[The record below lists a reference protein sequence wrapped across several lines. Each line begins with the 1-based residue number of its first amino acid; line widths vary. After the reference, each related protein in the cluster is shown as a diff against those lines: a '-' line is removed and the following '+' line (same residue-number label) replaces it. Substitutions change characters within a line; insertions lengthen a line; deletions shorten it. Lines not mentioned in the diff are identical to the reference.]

1 MLSRMSTEQ
10 LATVADAFGLGELR
24 RSTFLPVGTMNRSW
38 RVDTTTGSYAV
49 KQVLDNNADE
59 MARQHAIA
67 TALADK
73 GFPVPRPLRTA
84 AGDALLHL
92 GDDLFSVVEW
102 AEGSHPDCLQLSLA
116 ECRDIGVLL
125 GELQLALAGLLPP
138 APRYATTEVPDP
150 ARTFERIDRYLAQ
163 IEALEEPDEFDT
175 YVRDRLPERRDLL
188 RRWLPARPPE
198 RELGPYGWTH
208 GDFHDNN
215 LLWANGSVQAVID
228 WDRLRVFL
236 LANELV
242 RSASF
247 MFARGEEPPDLE
259 RVSAYAAGYRSV
271 IDLSDEEL
279 VAAADVRWWHNL
291 TGLWPLDMRYERCD
305 TSADHLFAQGEKLL
319 TWLCDNRAAFNQAL
333 LG

>member
-1 MLSRMSTEQ
+1 MLNEVVR
-10 LATVADAFGLGELR
+10 AYGLGEFR
-24 RSTFLPVGTMNRSW
+24 ESTFLPVGAMNRSW

-49 KQVLDNNADE
+49 KHVLDSDAE
-59 MARQHAIA
+59 TMVRQHAIT

-73 GFPVPRPLRTA
+73 GFPVPRPRRTE
-84 AGDALLHL
+84 AGDSVLRL
-92 GDDLFSVVEW
+92 GDDLFCVVEW
-102 AEGSHPDCLQLSLA
+102 AAGEHPNCLQLSRD
-116 ECRDIGVLL
+116 ECRQIGVLL

-138 APRYATTEVPDP
+138 TPRYAWTTVPDP
-150 ARTFERIDRYLAQ
+150 ARTFADIERYLAH
-163 IEALEEPDEFDT
+163 IDTLAEPDDFDS
-175 YVRDRLPERRDLL
+175 YVRERLPERRDLL
-188 RRWLPARPPE
+188 RSWLPARPAE

-215 LLWANGSVQAVID
+215 LLWANGSVRAVID

-271 IDLSDEEL
+271 IDLTGDEL
-279 VAAADVRWWHNL
+279 AAAADLRLWHNL
-291 TGLWPLDMRYERCD
+291 TGLWPLDMRYDRGD
-305 TSADHLFAQGEKLL
+305 TTADFAFVASCRLL
-319 TWLCDNRAAFNQAL
+319 PWWCENRTTFNQAL
-333 LG
+333 SG